1 MGTHPVSAEQLDRAQ
16 KKPLAM
22 EGQRRWRI
30 FIDYKEGGHEVGQR
44 GCYCRELKL
53 PPRLLQLYKIQS

>member
-16 KKPLAM
+16 KKTLAM

-30 FIDYKEGGHEVGQR
+30 FIDYKEGGM
-44 GCYCRELKL
+44 KL
-53 PPRLLQLYKIQS
+53 VNAAAIAEN